1 MKKYVRRGL
10 LALFSIVF
18 VIGLVG
24 LSWQLIGY
32 HQGAQDYSDA
42 EELAKPP
49 AEPEPTP
56 EITLP
61 ADSGLEE
68 EEPAVPAEV
77 LEALSQVDLT
87 ALQEVN
93 PEVLGWILIPNTGL
107 DYPMVQGTDND
118 YYLNHTWKR
127 SRNSMGAIFLDY
139 RCGGD
144 LLDDNTVIYGHRMN
158 NDSMFGLLHQ
168 YKSQHYFDEHPD
180 IYIVDGTGCYRY
192 AIFAAY
198 EADANGGKT
207 YIVRFS
213 SNEKKLEYLDYC
225 LGMSVI
231 DAGFVPGVDQR
242 VITLSTCT
250 GNGHETRW
258 VVQAVLQEAVPL
270 EKPMLESEV
279 SAEETI

>member
-1 MKKYVRRGL
+1 MKKYVRTGL
-10 LALFSIVF
+10 LVLLGIVF
-18 VIGLVG
+18 AVSLVRI
-24 LSWQLIGY
+24 SWQLIGY
-32 HQGAQDYSDA
+32 HQGEQDYSDA
-42 EELAKPP
+42 EDLAKPP
-49 AEPEPTP
+49 AEPEP
-56 EITLP
+56 ELP
-61 ADSGLEE
+61 TVSEP
-68 EEPAVPAEV
+68 EEPAAPIEV
-77 LEALSQVDLT
+77 LEALSQVDLG
-87 ALQEVN
+87 ALREVN
-93 PEVLGWILIPNTGL
+93 EEVLGWILIPDTGV

-270 EKPMLESEV
+270 EKPMPESEI